1 MFFLASHDFLTSKFF
16 LKDIKDMNKN
26 VLGVLKK
33 MANNH
38 NVRKTEIWMESE
50 MQMVSILNRSR
61 RKQKV
66 DDHFKNARMVNDFCT
81 GIHSWVSGF
90 SNLPFQKS
98 IFPGK
103 PNRLFYLLL
112 E

>member
-1 MFFLASHDFLTSKFF
+1 MLFIASRDVLTPKFI
-16 LKDIKDMNKN
+16 LKDIKEMNKI
-26 VLGVLKK
+26 LIGVLKN
-33 MANNH
+33 MAKNR
-38 NVRKTEIWMESE
+38 NVRKNEIWMESE
-50 MQMVSILNRSR
+50 MQMVSILNRSS
-61 RKQKV
+61 RKQKL
-66 DDHFKNARMVNDFCT
+66 DDHFKNATTVNDFHM

-103 PNRLFYLLL
+103 SNRLFYLLL